1 MPRVVRNFWV
11 AGDVDGRRSP
21 ISGGPRARDG
31 GLSLTLYQ
39 RKEGQVARALT
50 VNCSACCDG
59 TLCLEVIPILP
70 FRLSRLDGKIRIKT
84 QR

>member
-21 ISGGPRARDG
+21 ISGGPRAHDG

-50 VNCSACCDG
+50 VHCLAARDG
-59 TLCLEVIPILP
+59 TLCLEVTPILP
-70 FRLSRLDGKIRIKT
+70 FRLARRDGRLRIKT
-84 QR
+84 KR

>member
-1 MPRVVRNFWV
+1 MPRAVRNFWV
-11 AGDVDGRRSP
+11 AGDVDGRRSS

-50 VNCSACCDG
+50 VHCLACSDG

-70 FRLSRLDGKIRIKT
+70 FRLTRRDGKLRIKT
-84 QR
+84 NR